1 MRAQSDAVTKFTAL
15 LLKKFNPLVL
25 VTLGPGL
32 LTIRFLSLQYP
43 LN

>member
-1 MRAQSDAVTKFTAL
+1 MTKFTAL
-15 LLKKFNPLVL
+15 LLKKFNPPVL
-25 VTLGPGL
+25 VTLAPGL